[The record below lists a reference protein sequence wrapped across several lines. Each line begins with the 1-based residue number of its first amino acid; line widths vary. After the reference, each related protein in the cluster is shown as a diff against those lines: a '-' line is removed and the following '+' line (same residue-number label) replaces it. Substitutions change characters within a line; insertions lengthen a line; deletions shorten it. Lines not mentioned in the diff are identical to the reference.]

1 MMRRFIGSGPVGRGD
16 GGPALELNF
25 KLVRV
30 TAGGALLNLRDD
42 LKHDGY
48 TLQQLPGGDYVLRI
62 RHSSSNEVAVGVEQ
76 TFGMNCRA
84 GSLLAG
90 LAEAGASPGWNHRS
104 HDQLLPTF
112 PTNVKIASSGKST
125 SATPFRMGT
134 VFVFAQSSLRVV

>member
-1 MMRRFIGSGPVGRGD
+1 MLSVRAPLHQRKIVHMMRRFIGSGCWPRRRRSC
-16 GGPALELNF
+16 LELNF

-84 GSLLAG
+84 GPSLRDWPRPVQVPAG
-90 LAEAGASPGWNHRS
+90 TTGHTISSSP
-104 HDQLLPTF
+104 
-112 PTNVKIASSGKST
+112 
-125 SATPFRMGT
+125 PFRPT
-134 VFVFAQSSLRVV
+134 